1 MPKKLIVLSF
11 FLIICSSCVVSQDE
25 FKKTQN
31 DIYYLQMSNN
41 RINQRISN
49 LEKEVATIKTKLDKM
64 DKSNTSLKAT
74 QALNYNELSSELKS
88 LRNEIQDFKNFS
100 NKRAATSGGETS
112 EVTKEAIKD
121 IYSRLNDIEKEV
133 SLLKTNASSS
143 SISGKSNFTV
153 KDDKYYYKE
162 AYGMFTAGKY
172 SEAAKK
178 FKAFLNN
185 FKDSKLR
192 PNAYYWLGEC
202 YFKMRMY
209 DKAIINYDE
218 VIVKY
223 KKNSKV
229 PAALLKEG
237 ISFLKIGEKDG
248 AKLIFRKIIHDY
260 PKTRQARYARDY
272 LKRLK

>member
-1 MPKKLIVLSF
+1 
-11 FLIICSSCVVSQDE
+11 
-25 FKKTQN
+25 
-31 DIYYLQMSNN
+31 
-41 RINQRISN
+41 
-49 LEKEVATIKTKLDKM
+49 
-64 DKSNTSLKAT
+64 
-74 QALNYNELSSELKS
+74 
-88 LRNEIQDFKNFS
+88 
-100 NKRAATSGGETS
+100 
-112 EVTKEAIKD
+112 
-121 IYSRLNDIEKEV
+121 
-133 SLLKTNASSS
+133 
-143 SISGKSNFTV
+143 
-153 KDDKYYYKE
+153 
-162 AYGMFTAGKY
+162 MFTAGKY